1 MHQSKVC
8 NTSGAMDGSRSH
20 LPPQFPGWEWTSKQ
34 ALQWSLF
41 AKMDDGY
48 GPIWHILNG
57 LLDAFKILPFYG
69 RYSSQV
75 LKHFCGNRWFSS
87 WQTPQWSL
95 FAKIDDGYG
104 PIWHILN
111 GLLDAFKILPFYG
124 KYSSQILKHFR
135 GNRWFSLCNIISFVR
150 LRVPPKYMVCVSGTY
165 FLGRYGPIYLIL
177 D

>member
-41 AKMDDGY
+41 AK
-48 GPIWHILNG
+48 L
-57 LLDAFKILPFYG
+57 
-69 RYSSQV
+69 
-75 LKHFCGNRWFSS
+75 
-87 WQTPQWSL
+87 
-95 FAKIDDGYG
+95 DDGYG

-177 D
+177 DQTVPPKASLFYYAHPITVLQHFRSNGWPYLPTIITVFRLRVDPPKAGISAVLWQ